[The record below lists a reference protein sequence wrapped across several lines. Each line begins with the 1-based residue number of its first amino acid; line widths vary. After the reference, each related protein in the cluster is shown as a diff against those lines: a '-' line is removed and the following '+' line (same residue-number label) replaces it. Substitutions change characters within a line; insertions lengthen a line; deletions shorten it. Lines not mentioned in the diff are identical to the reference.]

1 MTEGSGARPRASSAG
16 RLDRWREARRGPRG
30 VSFTLLALGLGLA
43 APIVGFSFVLP
54 QTASRLARPTATL
67 IERFPPWAAIA
78 DLPWPVPSGTLAL
91 AGTVVG
97 LVVLA
102 FVAYGVAVFVAW
114 RLPATRRLVASVV
127 VVAIVLDGIVA
138 LALPTYDTDI
148 FNYIVGGRVGAVHG
162 ANPHTVPPD
171 AFPTDPVYPYAG
183 RTYTSIA
190 GDNKLPAW
198 TALNTVLATL
208 GSGLDV
214 VGQLFLYR
222 AAFLAANVLTL
233 VLVGFVAGHLAPQL
247 TLTALVLYGWN
258 PIVLLYGQSK
268 VDTLMACLAIAAA
281 AVLVRVGRVDRPR
294 AGTAVALLGLSALIK
309 IITLPTLALT
319 VLVRWRT
326 AGRAVLLD
334 LALLAALGVLAY
346 LPYWS
351 GPETLIAHLG
361 LVASAGSSSTGV
373 IRWALFV
380 GFGALLAVLAWR
392 QSGEAGPLVRSWGI
406 AALAFGALLTR
417 IGLAWYLISP
427 IALVAAFP
435 SRGTAIVAIGVS
447 FSSLMFD
454 AWERLPLPDLPGPSS
469 ILYLVPVAIAAA
481 LAFEVGR
488 RRRRHAAVPSDALGP
503 DG

>member
-1 MTEGSGARPRASSAG
+1 MTEATGSRPPPSSAG
-16 RLDRWREARRGPRG
+16 RLDRWREARRDPRG
-30 VSFTLLALGLGLA
+30 VSFTLLVLALGLA

-54 QTASRLARPTATL
+54 QTASRLARPAATL

-78 DLPWPVPSGTLAL
+78 DLPWPIPSGTLAL
-91 AGTVVG
+91 AGTVVA
-97 LVVLA
+97 LVVFA
-102 FVAYGVAVFVAW
+102 FVAYGAAVFVAW
-114 RLPATRRLVASVV
+114 RLPATRRLMASVV

-148 FNYIVGGRVGAVHG
+148 FNYIVAGRVAAVHG

-171 AFPTDPVYPYAG
+171 AFPRDPVYPYAG

-198 TALNTVLATL
+198 TALNTLLAAL
-208 GSGLDV
+208 GSRLDV

-233 VLVGFVAGHLAPQL
+233 VLIGFVAGRLAPGL
-247 TLTALVLYGWN
+247 TVAALVLYGWN
-258 PIVLLYGQSK
+258 PIVVLYGQSK

-294 AGTAVALLGLSALIK
+294 AGMAVGLLGLSALVK

-334 LALLAALGVLAY
+334 LALLAALGILAY

-351 GPETLIAHLG
+351 GPDTLLAHLG
-361 LVASAGSSSTGV
+361 LVASAGSSSPGV
-373 IRWALFV
+373 IRSALIV
-380 GFGALLAVLAWR
+380 GFGALLVVLARR
-392 QSGEAGPLVRSWGI
+392 QSGEAGPLIRSWGI
-406 AALAFGALLTR
+406 AALVFGALLTR

-427 IALVAAFP
+427 IALVAALP

-454 AWERLPLPDLPGPSS
+454 AWERRPLPDLPGTSS
-469 ILYLVPVAIAAA
+469 ILYLVPVAIAAV
-481 LAFEVGR
+481 LAFEVAR
-488 RRRRHAAVPSDALGP
+488 RRRRRATSKADPLRP